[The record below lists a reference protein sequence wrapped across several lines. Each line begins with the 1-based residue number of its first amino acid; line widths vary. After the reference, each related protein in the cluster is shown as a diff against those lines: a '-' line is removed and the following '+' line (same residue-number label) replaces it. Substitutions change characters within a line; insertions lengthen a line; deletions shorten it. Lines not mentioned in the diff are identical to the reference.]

1 MNRIEC
7 LIQIEKELNALGCE
21 FLTFNTRDKV
31 IEINFLDKEFIKQTF
46 YVPYRFLTL
55 KQLHE
60 NIRRW
65 VLEQ

>member
-7 LIQIEKELNALGCE
+7 LTQVEKELNVLDCK
-21 FLTFNTRDKV
+21 FITFKTREGV
-31 IEINFLDKEFIKQTF
+31 IEVNFTDKELNKHIF
-46 YVPYRFLTL
+46 YVPYRFLTS

-65 VLEQ
+65 VLE

>member
-7 LIQIEKELNALGCE
+7 LVQIDKELYDLDCE
-21 FLTFNTRDKV
+21 LTTFKTREGIIEVNFIDKGSNKY
-31 IEINFLDKEFIKQTF
+31 IF
-46 YVPYRFLTL
+46 YVPYRFLTS

-65 VLEQ
+65 VLE

>member
-7 LIQIEKELNALGCE
+7 LTQIENELHYLDCKLTTFKTREGVIEVNFTDKELN
-21 FLTFNTRDKV
+21 NR
-31 IEINFLDKEFIKQTF
+31 IF
-46 YVPYRFLTL
+46 YVPYRFLTT

-65 VLEQ
+65 VLE